1 MGDDTPSPQPRPAG
15 VMVAVNTETGDD
27 EELAV
32 DLMHD
37 HGARMIERAEGAW
50 RNGKWA
56 DFDPVSTPNVIESHV
71 AGSAERRDATKM

>member
-1 MGDDTPSPQPRPAG
+1 
-15 VMVAVNTETGDD
+15 MVAVNTDTDD
-27 EELAV
+27 DQELAV
-32 DLMHD
+32 DLLHD
-37 HGARMIERAEGAW
+37 HGARMIERADGAW